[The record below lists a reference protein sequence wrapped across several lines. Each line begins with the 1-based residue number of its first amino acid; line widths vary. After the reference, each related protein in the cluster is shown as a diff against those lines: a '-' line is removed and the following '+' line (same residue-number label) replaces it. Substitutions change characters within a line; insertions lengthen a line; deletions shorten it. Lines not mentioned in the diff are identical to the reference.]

1 MLKLTKRKIDALEP
15 RATEYFASDSALPGF
30 GVRVAPS
37 GRKAFALR
45 YRVHGSQRRYKIG
58 AFGPLTVEE
67 ARKRATQLLG
77 EIAAGGDPS
86 RDRKAKRDDPL
97 LRELAQRYLSE
108 HADKRKKTANE
119 DRVKLDRYVLPRLG
133 SMRVSEV
140 SRRDI
145 LELHSQIGRK
155 YPIAANRVL
164 ALVSK
169 MFSLAVLWE
178 MRIDNPATRI
188 PKNPE
193 NRRERFL
200 SSAELAA
207 LGKALREVEVDE
219 SESMYAVA
227 AIRLLLLTGCRRN
240 EILGLRW
247 SEVDFEYGVL
257 RLSDSKTGRRIVQ
270 LNAPALGVLA
280 RLRDDDQRDPE
291 SPLVIKGA
299 FGGTRQLA
307 IQPPWQRMRES
318 AGLEAVR
325 LHDLR
330 HTHASVA
337 AQRGES
343 LIVIGSL
350 LGHRA
355 PATTARYAHLS
366 DEPRRAASER
376 TAADISAAMEADP
389 GDFAKVVSLRG

>member
-1 MLKLTKRKIDALEP
+1 MPKLTKRNIEALQTRDA
-15 RATEYFASDSALPGF
+15 EYFVSDSELPGF
-30 GVRVAPS
+30 GIRIAPS
-37 GRKAFALR
+37 GRKTFALR
-45 YRVHGSQRRYKIG
+45 YRINGSQRRFKIG
-58 AFGPLTVEE
+58 LFGPLTAEDG
-67 ARKRATQLLG
+67 RRRAKQLLG
-77 EIAAGGDPS
+77 EVASGGDPS
-86 RDRKAKRDDPL
+86 RSRKAKRDDPTMRVL
-97 LRELAQRYLSE
+97 SARYLE
-108 HADKRKKTANE
+108 EYAEKRKKTVEE
-119 DRVKLDRYVLPRLG
+119 DRAKLNRYVLPRLG
-133 SMRVSEV
+133 SLRVSAV
-140 SRRDI
+140 TRRDV
-145 LELHSQIGRK
+145 LELHREISQK

-178 MRIDNPATRI
+178 LRRDNPATKI

-193 NRRERFL
+193 NRRETFL
-200 SSAELAA
+200 GSSDLAG
-207 LGKALREVEVDE
+207 LGRALRDAEVSQ
-219 SESMYAVA
+219 SESIYAIA
-227 AIRLLLLTGCRRN
+227 AIRLLLFTGCRRN

-270 LNAPALGVLA
+270 LNTPALGVLA

-366 DEPRRAASER
+366 DDPRRAASER

>member
-1 MLKLTKRKIDALEP
+1 
-15 RATEYFASDSALPGF
+15 
-30 GVRVAPS
+30 
-37 GRKAFALR
+37 
-45 YRVHGSQRRYKIG
+45 
-58 AFGPLTVEE
+58 
-67 ARKRATQLLG
+67 
-77 EIAAGGDPS
+77 
-86 RDRKAKRDDPL
+86 
-97 LRELAQRYLSE
+97 
-108 HADKRKKTANE
+108 
-119 DRVKLDRYVLPRLG
+119 VLPRLG

-140 SRRDI
+140 SRRDVHD
-145 LELHSQIGRK
+145 LHRQISRK

-207 LGKALREVEVDE
+207 LGKALREASSDQGE
-219 SESMYAVA
+219 SAYAVA
-227 AIRLLLLTGCRRN
+227 AIRLLLFTGCRRN
-240 EILGLRW
+240 EILSLKW
-247 SEVDFEYGVL
+247 DEVDFEHGVL
-257 RLSDSKTGRRIVQ
+257 RLPDSKTGRRVVQ
-270 LNAPALGVLA
+270 LNAPALEILA
-280 RLRDDDQRDPE
+280 NLHDSPQRE
-291 SPLVIKGA
+291 QRCRLVIQGA
-299 FGGTRQLA
+299 NRDKHQLSL
-307 IQPPWQRMRES
+307 QEPWARIRDS
-318 AGLEAVR
+318 ADLDGVR

-366 DEPRRAASER
+366 DDPRRAASER
-376 TAADISAAMEADP
+376 TATDIETAMDADP
-389 GDFAKVVSLRG
+389 VEFARTVPLRR